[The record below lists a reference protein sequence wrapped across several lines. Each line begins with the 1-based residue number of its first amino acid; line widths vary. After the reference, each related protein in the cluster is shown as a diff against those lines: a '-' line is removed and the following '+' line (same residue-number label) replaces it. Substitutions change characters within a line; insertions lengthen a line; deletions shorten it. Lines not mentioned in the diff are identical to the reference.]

1 MAARRLLAAAGALQ
15 HSGEEAAKGSGELLV
30 YVKTNSE
37 TVPVTVDAG
46 GTVGCLTDAVAA
58 ALSLDSGR
66 AVLLLK
72 GQRLDSG
79 GRDVPLAD
87 CGVSQEECLTLCPTA
102 FSCIA
107 HREAALSVEEG
118 TDGSIL
124 VTRLGSVEDSNA
136 LAYFDPLLNT
146 DCSAEWSIEAREVDG
161 QGCCL
166 VGLTSLDPAEHG
178 DVMLGK
184 GETDSYY
191 WMAGHSQVWAYE
203 DDENVH
209 CGGSI
214 VGRSPSFQG
223 PASIALKMH
232 GRSLTIRVEDES
244 EEQSVGEM
252 ELPPGVPV
260 RFFACLY
267 NGGAALRVKCS
278 S

>member
-1 MAARRLLAAAGALQ
+1 MASRRLLAAAGALQ

-30 YVKTNSE
+30 YVVTESE
-37 TVPVTVDAG
+37 KVPVTVDAG
-46 GTVGCLTDAVAA
+46 GTVGCLTEAAAA
-58 ALSLDSGR
+58 ALRLDSGR
-66 AVLLLK
+66 PVLLLK

-124 VTRLGSVEDSNA
+124 ITRLGGVEDGNA
-136 LAYFDPLLNT
+136 FAYIDPPLNT
-146 DCSAEWSIEAREVDG
+146 DCSAEWFIEVLEVG
-161 QGCCL
+161 AMGCNL

-184 GETDSYY
+184 GKAESYY
-191 WMAGHSQVWAYE
+191 AMIYNSQVWAYE
-203 DDENVH
+203 DVGTKH
-209 CGGSI
+209 FGGYI
-214 VGRSPSFQG
+214 GNSPSYEA
-223 PASIALKMH
+223 PASITLTMH
-232 GRSLTIRVEDES
+232 GRALAIRVEEES